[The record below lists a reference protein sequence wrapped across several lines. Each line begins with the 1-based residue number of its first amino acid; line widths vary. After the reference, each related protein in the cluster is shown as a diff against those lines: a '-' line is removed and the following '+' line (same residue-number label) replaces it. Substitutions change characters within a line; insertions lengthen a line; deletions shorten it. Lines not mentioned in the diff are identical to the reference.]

1 RCNPGAGATGPS
13 VPRRSSGRQRSH
25 VRLRDRNA
33 AKNLHLHARPGL
45 PARRGGGSGRTHR
58 AHHLRTAR
66 GRIRSRPDPGLR
78 TGLAPAAFQRFHER
92 HRRARRGQT
101 GLTWISGA
109 FCRKF
114 MPVLSVPGFGA
125 HSPRWFFAPVPGLPK
140 DGLPGPRQRNP
151 VCALDIIMI
160 MRFFRILPLY
170 AAALCLVA
178 QTPPKPPAQATP
190 IAPSTPATPTM
201 TGPDGVTLPLEII
214 QPAIIPP
221 DRVVIQVGDVKLT
234 SAQVGQILDAY
245 PENQRVFANGPGRAQ
260 FIDQVVRILLLSEEG
275 RRRKLTE
282 TEACKNQMVYSAAG
296 ILASNTDQAIKR
308 KISGDEALLKA
319 YYEAHKSEYEQIHAR
334 HILIRMQG
342 SLVNLAPGQKE
353 LTDAEALAKALEIRQ
368 KILQGADFAD
378 LARTDSDDMG
388 SSSKGGDLGFLK
400 RGQTVPS
407 FEDAAFALPTGQLS
421 QPVKTPYGFH
431 LIKVEERKP
440 TRTFEELRPEIER
453 TLGNEASRKFV
464 EDLKAKTKVAIDPDF
479 SETPKA
485 TIGPK
490 Q

>member
-1 RCNPGAGATGPS
+1 
-13 VPRRSSGRQRSH
+13 
-25 VRLRDRNA
+25 
-33 AKNLHLHARPGL
+33 
-45 PARRGGGSGRTHR
+45 
-58 AHHLRTAR
+58 
-66 GRIRSRPDPGLR
+66 
-78 TGLAPAAFQRFHER
+78 
-92 HRRARRGQT
+92 
-101 GLTWISGA
+101 
-109 FCRKF
+109 
-114 MPVLSVPGFGA
+114 
-125 HSPRWFFAPVPGLPK
+125 
-140 DGLPGPRQRNP
+140 
-151 VCALDIIMI
+151 MI

-245 PENQRVFANGPGRAQ
+245 PENQRVFANGPGRVQ

-282 TEACKNQMVYSAAG
+282 TEAYKNQMVYSAAG
-296 ILASNTDQAIKR
+296 ILASNTDQDIKR

-353 LTDAEALAKALEIRQ
+353 LTDAEALARALEIRQ

-421 QPVKTPYGFH
+421 QPVKTPYGYH

-479 SETPKA
+479 SKTPKA

>member
-1 RCNPGAGATGPS
+1 
-13 VPRRSSGRQRSH
+13 
-25 VRLRDRNA
+25 
-33 AKNLHLHARPGL
+33 
-45 PARRGGGSGRTHR
+45 
-58 AHHLRTAR
+58 
-66 GRIRSRPDPGLR
+66 
-78 TGLAPAAFQRFHER
+78 
-92 HRRARRGQT
+92 
-101 GLTWISGA
+101 
-109 FCRKF
+109 
-114 MPVLSVPGFGA
+114 
-125 HSPRWFFAPVPGLPK
+125 
-140 DGLPGPRQRNP
+140 
-151 VCALDIIMI
+151 MI

-190 IAPSTPATPTM
+190 IAPSAPATPTM

-260 FIDQVVRILLLSEEG
+260 FIEQVVRILLLSEEG

-282 TEACKNQMVYSAAG
+282 TEAYKNQMVYSAAG
-296 ILASNTDQAIKR
+296 ILASNTDRDIKR

-319 YYEAHKSEYEQIHAR
+319 YYEAHKSEYEQIHAH

-421 QPVKTPYGFH
+421 QPVKTPYGYH

-479 SETPKA
+479 SQTPKA
-485 TIGPK
+485 TIGLK

>member
-1 RCNPGAGATGPS
+1 
-13 VPRRSSGRQRSH
+13 
-25 VRLRDRNA
+25 
-33 AKNLHLHARPGL
+33 
-45 PARRGGGSGRTHR
+45 
-58 AHHLRTAR
+58 
-66 GRIRSRPDPGLR
+66 
-78 TGLAPAAFQRFHER
+78 
-92 HRRARRGQT
+92 
-101 GLTWISGA
+101 
-109 FCRKF
+109 
-114 MPVLSVPGFGA
+114 
-125 HSPRWFFAPVPGLPK
+125 
-140 DGLPGPRQRNP
+140 
-151 VCALDIIMI
+151 MI

-190 IAPSTPATPTM
+190 IAPSTPAAPTM
-201 TGPDGVTLPLEII
+201 TGPEGVTLPLEII

-282 TEACKNQMVYSAAG
+282 TEAYKNQMVYSAAG
-296 ILASNTDQAIKR
+296 ILASNTDQDIKR

-421 QPVKTPYGFH
+421 QPVKTPYGYH

-479 SETPKA
+479 SKTPKA

>member
-1 RCNPGAGATGPS
+1 
-13 VPRRSSGRQRSH
+13 
-25 VRLRDRNA
+25 
-33 AKNLHLHARPGL
+33 
-45 PARRGGGSGRTHR
+45 
-58 AHHLRTAR
+58 
-66 GRIRSRPDPGLR
+66 
-78 TGLAPAAFQRFHER
+78 
-92 HRRARRGQT
+92 
-101 GLTWISGA
+101 
-109 FCRKF
+109 
-114 MPVLSVPGFGA
+114 
-125 HSPRWFFAPVPGLPK
+125 
-140 DGLPGPRQRNP
+140 
-151 VCALDIIMI
+151 
-160 MRFFRILPLY
+160 
-170 AAALCLVA
+170 
-178 QTPPKPPAQATP
+178 
-190 IAPSTPATPTM
+190 M
-201 TGPDGVTLPLEII
+201 TGPEGVTLPLEII

-221 DRVVIQVGDVKLT
+221 DRVVIQVGDLKLT
-234 SAQVGQILDAY
+234 SGQVSQILDAY

-260 FIDQVVRILLLSEEG
+260 FIDQVVRVLLLSEEG

-282 TEACKNQMVYSAAG
+282 TEAYKNQLMYSAAG
-296 ILASNTDQAIKR
+296 ILASNTDQDIKR
-308 KISGDEALLKA
+308 KISGDEASLRA

-421 QPVKTPYGFH
+421 QPVKTPYGYH

>member
-1 RCNPGAGATGPS
+1 
-13 VPRRSSGRQRSH
+13 
-25 VRLRDRNA
+25 
-33 AKNLHLHARPGL
+33 
-45 PARRGGGSGRTHR
+45 
-58 AHHLRTAR
+58 
-66 GRIRSRPDPGLR
+66 
-78 TGLAPAAFQRFHER
+78 
-92 HRRARRGQT
+92 
-101 GLTWISGA
+101 
-109 FCRKF
+109 
-114 MPVLSVPGFGA
+114 
-125 HSPRWFFAPVPGLPK
+125 
-140 DGLPGPRQRNP
+140 
-151 VCALDIIMI
+151 MI

-260 FIDQVVRILLLSEEG
+260 FIEQVVRILLLSEEG

-282 TEACKNQMVYSAAG
+282 TEAYKNQMVYSAAG
-296 ILASNTDQAIKR
+296 ILASNTDRDIKR

-485 TIGPK
+485 TIGLK

>member
-1 RCNPGAGATGPS
+1 
-13 VPRRSSGRQRSH
+13 
-25 VRLRDRNA
+25 
-33 AKNLHLHARPGL
+33 
-45 PARRGGGSGRTHR
+45 
-58 AHHLRTAR
+58 
-66 GRIRSRPDPGLR
+66 
-78 TGLAPAAFQRFHER
+78 
-92 HRRARRGQT
+92 
-101 GLTWISGA
+101 
-109 FCRKF
+109 
-114 MPVLSVPGFGA
+114 
-125 HSPRWFFAPVPGLPK
+125 
-140 DGLPGPRQRNP
+140 
-151 VCALDIIMI
+151 
-160 MRFFRILPLY
+160 
-170 AAALCLVA
+170 
-178 QTPPKPPAQATP
+178 
-190 IAPSTPATPTM
+190 M

-282 TEACKNQMVYSAAG
+282 TEAYKNQMVYSAAG
-296 ILASNTDQAIKR
+296 ILASNTDQDIKR

-342 SLVNLAPGQKE
+342 SLVNLAPGQKD

-368 KILQGADFAD
+368 KILQGADFAG
-378 LARTDSDDMG
+378 LARVESNDLG

-400 RGQTVPS
+400 HGQTVPS

-421 QPVKTPYGFH
+421 QPVKTPYGYH

-464 EDLKAKTKVAIDPDF
+464 EDLKAKTKVVIDPDF
-479 SETPKA
+479 TQTPNA
-485 TIGPK
+485 PAGPK

>member
-1 RCNPGAGATGPS
+1 
-13 VPRRSSGRQRSH
+13 
-25 VRLRDRNA
+25 
-33 AKNLHLHARPGL
+33 
-45 PARRGGGSGRTHR
+45 
-58 AHHLRTAR
+58 
-66 GRIRSRPDPGLR
+66 
-78 TGLAPAAFQRFHER
+78 
-92 HRRARRGQT
+92 
-101 GLTWISGA
+101 
-109 FCRKF
+109 
-114 MPVLSVPGFGA
+114 
-125 HSPRWFFAPVPGLPK
+125 
-140 DGLPGPRQRNP
+140 
-151 VCALDIIMI
+151 

-221 DRVVIQVGDVKLT
+221 DRVVIQVGDLKLT
-234 SAQVGQILDAY
+234 SGQVSQILDAY

-282 TEACKNQMVYSAAG
+282 TEAYKNQMVYSAAG
-296 ILASNTDQAIKR
+296 ILASNTDQDIKR

-421 QPVKTPYGFH
+421 QPVKTPYGYH

-479 SETPKA
+479 SKTPKA

>member
-1 RCNPGAGATGPS
+1 
-13 VPRRSSGRQRSH
+13 
-25 VRLRDRNA
+25 
-33 AKNLHLHARPGL
+33 
-45 PARRGGGSGRTHR
+45 
-58 AHHLRTAR
+58 
-66 GRIRSRPDPGLR
+66 
-78 TGLAPAAFQRFHER
+78 
-92 HRRARRGQT
+92 
-101 GLTWISGA
+101 
-109 FCRKF
+109 
-114 MPVLSVPGFGA
+114 
-125 HSPRWFFAPVPGLPK
+125 
-140 DGLPGPRQRNP
+140 
-151 VCALDIIMI
+151 MI

-282 TEACKNQMVYSAAG
+282 TEAYKNQMVYSAAG
-296 ILASNTDQAIKR
+296 ILASNTDQDIKR

-464 EDLKAKTKVAIDPDF
+464 QDLKAKTKVAIDPDF

>member
-1 RCNPGAGATGPS
+1 
-13 VPRRSSGRQRSH
+13 
-25 VRLRDRNA
+25 
-33 AKNLHLHARPGL
+33 
-45 PARRGGGSGRTHR
+45 
-58 AHHLRTAR
+58 
-66 GRIRSRPDPGLR
+66 
-78 TGLAPAAFQRFHER
+78 
-92 HRRARRGQT
+92 
-101 GLTWISGA
+101 
-109 FCRKF
+109 
-114 MPVLSVPGFGA
+114 
-125 HSPRWFFAPVPGLPK
+125 
-140 DGLPGPRQRNP
+140 
-151 VCALDIIMI
+151 MI

-190 IAPSTPATPTM
+190 IAPSAPATPTM

-260 FIDQVVRILLLSEEG
+260 FIEQVVRILLLSEEG

-282 TEACKNQMVYSAAG
+282 TEAYKNQMVYSAAG
-296 ILASNTDQAIKR
+296 ILASNTDRDIKR

-485 TIGPK
+485 TIGLK

>member
-1 RCNPGAGATGPS
+1 
-13 VPRRSSGRQRSH
+13 
-25 VRLRDRNA
+25 
-33 AKNLHLHARPGL
+33 
-45 PARRGGGSGRTHR
+45 
-58 AHHLRTAR
+58 
-66 GRIRSRPDPGLR
+66 
-78 TGLAPAAFQRFHER
+78 
-92 HRRARRGQT
+92 
-101 GLTWISGA
+101 
-109 FCRKF
+109 
-114 MPVLSVPGFGA
+114 
-125 HSPRWFFAPVPGLPK
+125 
-140 DGLPGPRQRNP
+140 
-151 VCALDIIMI
+151 MI

-282 TEACKNQMVYSAAG
+282 TEAYKNQMVYSAAG
-296 ILASNTDQAIKR
+296 ILASNTDQDIKR

-421 QPVKTPYGFH
+421 QPVKTPYGYH

-479 SETPKA
+479 SKTPKA

>member
-1 RCNPGAGATGPS
+1 
-13 VPRRSSGRQRSH
+13 
-25 VRLRDRNA
+25 
-33 AKNLHLHARPGL
+33 
-45 PARRGGGSGRTHR
+45 
-58 AHHLRTAR
+58 
-66 GRIRSRPDPGLR
+66 
-78 TGLAPAAFQRFHER
+78 
-92 HRRARRGQT
+92 
-101 GLTWISGA
+101 
-109 FCRKF
+109 
-114 MPVLSVPGFGA
+114 
-125 HSPRWFFAPVPGLPK
+125 
-140 DGLPGPRQRNP
+140 
-151 VCALDIIMI
+151 MI

-190 IAPSTPATPTM
+190 IAPSTPAAPTM
-201 TGPDGVTLPLEII
+201 TGPEGVTLPLEII

-282 TEACKNQMVYSAAG
+282 TEAYKNQMVYSAAG
-296 ILASNTDQAIKR
+296 ILASNTDQDIKR

-421 QPVKTPYGFH
+421 QPVKTPYGYH

>member
-1 RCNPGAGATGPS
+1 
-13 VPRRSSGRQRSH
+13 
-25 VRLRDRNA
+25 
-33 AKNLHLHARPGL
+33 
-45 PARRGGGSGRTHR
+45 
-58 AHHLRTAR
+58 
-66 GRIRSRPDPGLR
+66 
-78 TGLAPAAFQRFHER
+78 
-92 HRRARRGQT
+92 
-101 GLTWISGA
+101 
-109 FCRKF
+109 
-114 MPVLSVPGFGA
+114 
-125 HSPRWFFAPVPGLPK
+125 
-140 DGLPGPRQRNP
+140 
-151 VCALDIIMI
+151 MI

-190 IAPSTPATPTM
+190 IAPSAPATPTM

-282 TEACKNQMVYSAAG
+282 TEAYKIQIVYSTAG
-296 ILASNTDQAIKR
+296 ILAGNTDQDIRR

-353 LTDAEALAKALEIRQ
+353 LTDAEALARALEIRQ

-479 SETPKA
+479 SQTPKA
-485 TIGPK
+485 TIGLK

>member
-1 RCNPGAGATGPS
+1 
-13 VPRRSSGRQRSH
+13 
-25 VRLRDRNA
+25 
-33 AKNLHLHARPGL
+33 
-45 PARRGGGSGRTHR
+45 
-58 AHHLRTAR
+58 
-66 GRIRSRPDPGLR
+66 
-78 TGLAPAAFQRFHER
+78 
-92 HRRARRGQT
+92 
-101 GLTWISGA
+101 
-109 FCRKF
+109 
-114 MPVLSVPGFGA
+114 
-125 HSPRWFFAPVPGLPK
+125 
-140 DGLPGPRQRNP
+140 
-151 VCALDIIMI
+151 
-160 MRFFRILPLY
+160 
-170 AAALCLVA
+170 
-178 QTPPKPPAQATP
+178 
-190 IAPSTPATPTM
+190 M

-282 TEACKNQMVYSAAG
+282 TEAYKNQMVYSAAG
-296 ILASNTDQAIKR
+296 ILASNTDQDIKR

-421 QPVKTPYGFH
+421 QPVKSPYGYH

>member
-1 RCNPGAGATGPS
+1 
-13 VPRRSSGRQRSH
+13 
-25 VRLRDRNA
+25 
-33 AKNLHLHARPGL
+33 
-45 PARRGGGSGRTHR
+45 
-58 AHHLRTAR
+58 
-66 GRIRSRPDPGLR
+66 
-78 TGLAPAAFQRFHER
+78 
-92 HRRARRGQT
+92 
-101 GLTWISGA
+101 
-109 FCRKF
+109 
-114 MPVLSVPGFGA
+114 
-125 HSPRWFFAPVPGLPK
+125 
-140 DGLPGPRQRNP
+140 
-151 VCALDIIMI
+151 MI

-190 IAPSTPATPTM
+190 IAPSAPATPTM

-282 TEACKNQMVYSAAG
+282 TEAYKNQMVYSAAG
-296 ILASNTDQAIKR
+296 ILASNTDQDIKR

-353 LTDAEALAKALEIRQ
+353 LTDAEALARALEIRQ

-485 TIGPK
+485 TIGLK

>member
-1 RCNPGAGATGPS
+1 
-13 VPRRSSGRQRSH
+13 
-25 VRLRDRNA
+25 
-33 AKNLHLHARPGL
+33 
-45 PARRGGGSGRTHR
+45 
-58 AHHLRTAR
+58 
-66 GRIRSRPDPGLR
+66 
-78 TGLAPAAFQRFHER
+78 
-92 HRRARRGQT
+92 
-101 GLTWISGA
+101 
-109 FCRKF
+109 
-114 MPVLSVPGFGA
+114 
-125 HSPRWFFAPVPGLPK
+125 
-140 DGLPGPRQRNP
+140 
-151 VCALDIIMI
+151 
-160 MRFFRILPLY
+160 
-170 AAALCLVA
+170 
-178 QTPPKPPAQATP
+178 
-190 IAPSTPATPTM
+190 M
-201 TGPDGVTLPLEII
+201 TGPEGVTLPLEII

-282 TEACKNQMVYSAAG
+282 TEAYKNQMVYSAAG
-296 ILASNTDQAIKR
+296 ILASNTDQDIKR

-421 QPVKTPYGFH
+421 QPVKSPYGYH